1 MNICSYQ
8 PTKYL
13 DDKGINDRLRFLFKN
28 VCGLTTRALGTI
40 NLFDATVSFSVNAD
54 PNIGGTIFSPNTP
67 ALDSVVYV
75 STIDA
80 SLWTYNGV
88 SYVAYV
94 PPYWSKLGN
103 IGTTP
108 GTHFVGTVDGVGLM
122 FKVNNTQAGYLDLA
136 TENVSFGME
145 SLKANIS
152 GSSCAAFGKM
162 SLLKNTSGTQNTAI
176 GAYSLVENLNGDS
189 NVGLGLSSLQFNT
202 SGNGNLGLG
211 YCAGRYNTTA
221 SNQIFINNIAR
232 NNYVGDQTESPIYI
246 QQDAIVANQKIYL
259 NALMNLS
266 YVPTYATNAAAILG
280 GLVAGNLYKVNNAGN
295 YTLGIVV

>member
-1 MNICSYQ
+1 MAYVS
-8 PTKYL
+8 
-13 DDKGINDRLRFLFKN
+13 DH
-28 VCGLTTRALGTI
+28 TI
-40 NLFDATVSFSVNAD
+40 
-54 PNIGGTIFSPNTP
+54 P
-67 ALDSVVYV
+67 ALDAAAALTGAEFVPCALAGGDA
-75 STIDA
+75 TITTTQDIA
-80 SLWTYNGV
+80 NLATVINWSL
-88 SYVAYV
+88 
-94 PPYWSKLGN
+94 PGN
-103 IGTTP
+103 SGTTP
-108 GTHFVGTVDGVGLM
+108 GTNFIGTIDGVGLL

-221 SNQIFINNIAR
+221 SNQIFINSIAR
-232 NNYVGDQTESPIYI
+232 TNYTTDQTESPIYI
-246 QQDAIVANQKIYL
+246 EQDVVVANQKIYL
-259 NALMNLS
+259 NGLMNLS
-266 YVPTYATNAAAILG
+266 YVPTYADNTAALG
-280 GLVAGNLYKVNNAGN
+280 GGLIAGNIYKINNAGT
-295 YTLGIVV
+295 YTLAIVVICYQQLELYQQFSYNICS